1 MDMINERRTYT
12 IEDLEELLDNIP
24 YEVWIKDKEG
34 RHKYIN
40 KISAERMGF
49 NKEDI
54 IGKTDYDFR
63 PSEMA
68 ESCTEGDRGV
78 LSTGKSSL
86 VEDRIYVGD
95 EEKWFEIYKTV
106 LYAED
111 NCKEN
116 LIGGIARYTNIH
128 KSKSDEIIESYL
140 EITNNLEFKD
150 RDTKWEI
157 LDRFKTIIAADD
169 VALYL
174 YDKSNEKMGLETHL
188 GDHDVIFVQKY
199 ILSNESSNTY
209 FDMNNYM
216 LKEELTGNS
225 TKYIYP
231 IINKNKLLGSLQ
243 IYFENNPINIHEEI
257 IKYTCTILA
266 FICENKSL
274 ENNLKDELKKSRY
287 IEKKLGMVINTAIDI
302 YAIAQKDGESLKW
315 IETSKKCDEI
325 IGWSCEELNSRFYLE
340 FIHPEDKDK
349 IIQLMNKHCK
359 EVYDINFR
367 ILCKNNQYKLISF
380 NWNTIDDKKFIVT
393 GKDITNLEKLQNDKK
408 SLQQAVEIESLK
420 TQFFANIS
428 HEFKTPLNIILSA
441 VQLMINCSEPNT
453 FNYDKFMTYMKSI
466 KQNSYRLLKL
476 ANNMIDITKIDDGF
490 YDINL
495 DNYNIVE
502 VVENIVQSV
511 AAYIKNNNRTIIF
524 DTSEEEIITA
534 CDPDKIE
541 KIVLNLLSNSLKFT
555 SSNGNIYIKM
565 EVNSECSKVI
575 LKVRNDGPVIRK
587 EESLRIFERFTQSED
602 LLTRSAEGTGIGLA
616 LVKSLV
622 ELHNGTIYVNTM
634 IDKGTEFCI
643 ELPIRKI
650 INNKINHVLDKNL
663 NSRVEKFNIEF
674 SDTYNLN

>member
-34 RHKYIN
+34 RYKYIN

-408 SLQQAVEIESLK
+408 SLQQAVEIESLN

-663 NSRVEKFNIEF
+663 NSRVEKFKIEF
-674 SDTYNLN
+674 SDIYNLN

>member
-257 IKYTCTILA
+257 IK
-266 FICENKSL
+266 
-274 ENNLKDELKKSRY
+274 
-287 IEKKLGMVINTAIDI
+287 
-302 YAIAQKDGESLKW
+302 
-315 IETSKKCDEI
+315 
-325 IGWSCEELNSRFYLE
+325 
-340 FIHPEDKDK
+340 
-349 IIQLMNKHCK
+349 
-359 EVYDINFR
+359 
-367 ILCKNNQYKLISF
+367 
-380 NWNTIDDKKFIVT
+380 
-393 GKDITNLEKLQNDKK
+393 
-408 SLQQAVEIESLK
+408 
-420 TQFFANIS
+420 
-428 HEFKTPLNIILSA
+428 
-441 VQLMINCSEPNT
+441 
-453 FNYDKFMTYMKSI
+453 
-466 KQNSYRLLKL
+466 
-476 ANNMIDITKIDDGF
+476 
-490 YDINL
+490 
-495 DNYNIVE
+495 
-502 VVENIVQSV
+502 
-511 AAYIKNNNRTIIF
+511 
-524 DTSEEEIITA
+524 
-534 CDPDKIE
+534 
-541 KIVLNLLSNSLKFT
+541 
-555 SSNGNIYIKM
+555 
-565 EVNSECSKVI
+565 
-575 LKVRNDGPVIRK
+575 
-587 EESLRIFERFTQSED
+587 
-602 LLTRSAEGTGIGLA
+602 
-616 LVKSLV
+616 
-622 ELHNGTIYVNTM
+622 
-634 IDKGTEFCI
+634 
-643 ELPIRKI
+643 
-650 INNKINHVLDKNL
+650 
-663 NSRVEKFNIEF
+663 
-674 SDTYNLN
+674 